1 MQRKHAY
8 AYVPYGTGEAFE
20 VYARTCGL
28 TSKSELLKL
37 LIGREL
43 RLNRLKPGEQ
53 SRQSPSPNRTKITA
67 HLSDELEAALAKR
80 AAALG
85 VSTSHA
91 TARLVEGELSE
102 RWLEKSLTWEPSA

>member
-1 MQRKHAY
+1 VQRKHAY
-8 AYVPYGTGEAFE
+8 AYVPYATGEAFDA
-20 VYARTCGL
+20 YARTCGL

-43 RLNRLKPGEQ
+43 RLNRLKPGKQ
-53 SRQSPSPNRTKITA
+53 SRQPPSPNRTKITA

-91 TARLVEGELSE
+91 TAQLVEGELSE